1 MWNSKHQFNGSNR
14 NWNSNVV
21 LTSNEWSYP
30 VTKFHTLIT
39 SQLRWKKN
47 FITLI
52 THTVFTENKE
62 AREGLFSCLV
72 HTYGLGFFTRTCVY
86 KTNAGISTWIF
97 KPVTEKHAGIT
108 EVVRCM
114 SARAL
119 ALSTYTHYIHSL
131 GESIGSLS
139 G

>member
-1 MWNSKHQFNGSNR
+1 MAPIETGIQMSFLPLMNGHILSQN
-14 NWNSNVV
+14 
-21 LTSNEWSYP
+21 
-30 VTKFHTLIT
+30 FTLL
-39 SQLRWKKN
+39 SHHNFVEKKN

>member
-1 MWNSKHQFNGSNR
+1 MWSSKHQFNDYNR
-14 NWNSNVV
+14 NRNLNFS
-21 LTSNEWSYP
+21 LTSKKWSYP

-114 SARAL
+114 RACCVDL
-119 ALSTYTHYIHSL
+119 YKLHSL

-139 G
+139 D

>member
-1 MWNSKHQFNGSNR
+1 MVISCHKMSHSLSHHNF
-14 NWNSNVV
+14 V
-21 LTSNEWSYP
+21 E
-30 VTKFHTLIT
+30 
-39 SQLRWKKN
+39 KKN
-47 FITLI
+47 FITII

-114 SARAL
+114 RAL
-119 ALSTYTHYIHSL
+119 ALSTYTHYKAGLRRVNRIFAWLNHNNL
-131 GESIGSLS
+131 IL
-139 G
+139 

>member
-1 MWNSKHQFNGSNR
+1 MVISYHKMSLSYHIT
-14 NWNSNVV
+14 
-21 LTSNEWSYP
+21 TS
-30 VTKFHTLIT
+30 L
-39 SQLRWKKN
+39 KKT
-47 FITLI
+47 FITII
-52 THTVFTENKE
+52 THTIFTENKE

-114 SARAL
+114 RAL
-119 ALSTYTHYIHSL
+119 ALSTYTNCIA
-131 GESIGSLS
+131 
-139 G
+139 

>member
-1 MWNSKHQFNGSNR
+1 MAPIETGIQMSFLPLMNGHILSQN
-14 NWNSNVV
+14 
-21 LTSNEWSYP
+21 
-30 VTKFHTLIT
+30 FTLL
-39 SQLRWKKN
+39 SHHNFVEKKN

-114 SARAL
+114 RARAGTVDL
-119 ALSTYTHYIHSL
+119 YTLHSL

>member
-1 MWNSKHQFNGSNR
+1 MSHSLSHHNF
-14 NWNSNVV
+14 V
-21 LTSNEWSYP
+21 E
-30 VTKFHTLIT
+30 
-39 SQLRWKKN
+39 KKN
-47 FITLI
+47 FITII

-114 SARAL
+114 RARW
-119 ALSTYTHYIHSL
+119 HCRPIHTTKQGL
-131 GESIGSLS
+131 GESIGSLPD
-139 G
+139 

>member
-1 MWNSKHQFNGSNR
+1 MVIILSQNVTLLSHHNFVEKKH
-14 NWNSNVV
+14 
-21 LTSNEWSYP
+21 
-30 VTKFHTLIT
+30 
-39 SQLRWKKN
+39 
-47 FITLI
+47 FITII
-52 THTVFTENKE
+52 THTIFTENNKE

-114 SARAL
+114 RARWHCRPIH
-119 ALSTYTHYIHSL
+119 STHYIA
-131 GESIGSLS
+131 
-139 G
+139 

>member
-1 MWNSKHQFNGSNR
+1 MVISCHKISHSYHIT
-14 NWNSNVV
+14 
-21 LTSNEWSYP
+21 TSL
-30 VTKFHTLIT
+30 KKKIIT
-39 SQLRWKKN
+39 
-47 FITLI
+47 II

-119 ALSTYTHYIHSL
+119 ALSTYTHYIAGLRRVLRIFAWLNHNNFITYACIPCSHS
-131 GESIGSLS
+131 
-139 G
+139 